1 MESLDDDFIRFL
13 NETDITND
21 VVAWDGEVIE
31 IQDSDLD
38 FIHSQCSS
46 GPNSQRSGRN
56 FVKKLANR
64 TGVRRT
70 GRGRRRPAETSNR
83 CQNTDAI
90 FGLACGWKD

>member
-38 FIHSQCSS
+38 FIHSQCSA
-46 GPNSQRSGRN
+46 GPNSH
-56 FVKKLANR
+56 
-64 TGVRRT
+64 
-70 GRGRRRPAETSNR
+70 RPGH
-83 CQNTDAI
+83 Q
-90 FGLACGWKD
+90 

>member
-46 GPNSQRSGRN
+46 GPNSQRSGS
-56 FVKKLANR
+56 K
-64 TGVRRT
+64 
-70 GRGRRRPAETSNR
+70 
-83 CQNTDAI
+83 
-90 FGLACGWKD
+90 

>member
-46 GPNSQRSGRN
+46 GPNSQRSGRKFSKN
-56 FVKKLANR
+56 F
-64 TGVRRT
+64 
-70 GRGRRRPAETSNR
+70 
-83 CQNTDAI
+83 
-90 FGLACGWKD
+90 

>member
-46 GPNSQRSGRN
+46 GPNSQRPGSKRRHQYHSRDN
-56 FVKKLANR
+56 F
-64 TGVRRT
+64 
-70 GRGRRRPAETSNR
+70 
-83 CQNTDAI
+83 
-90 FGLACGWKD
+90 

>member
-46 GPNSQRSGRN
+46 GPNSQRSGSNKDR
-56 FVKKLANR
+56 F
-64 TGVRRT
+64 
-70 GRGRRRPAETSNR
+70 ETR
-83 CQNTDAI
+83 EI
-90 FGLACGWKD
+90 

>member
-56 FVKKLANR
+56 SLNFFIWQQN
-64 TGVRRT
+64 
-70 GRGRRRPAETSNR
+70 RRPQDGTRSARTSTS
-83 CQNTDAI
+83 CG
-90 FGLACGWKD
+90 GLQQKPKY